1 MSVQRITRSGRT
13 RYRARVKAHGR
24 EVATMVFDR
33 LTDAKAWEQDQSRR
47 LRSGEWIDPRRG
59 RIPLRDLYPA
69 WIESRH
75 TTKAKTQAA
84 DTSAYRNHIEP
95 KFGQAPIASITV
107 AQVSQWVGGLVA
119 KGVANSTATRYLA
132 TLRSLLEFA
141 VADGRV
147 TRNAA
152 AHVKVPAGGRL
163 RREGQFLTLA
173 ELDALAAACRGD
185 YAETVKV
192 LALCGLRFG
201 ELAGLQAGD
210 LVTVPGQ
217 GLRLSRAVLADSR
230 TGKLY
235 VDTLKAHRA
244 RTVPLPAEAA
254 EIVARWAR
262 GRSTSEWV
270 FPAPKGG
277 PLGESNWRRAV
288 RWSDAVRAIGR
299 PALRPHDLRH
309 TAASIWL
316 AAGAD
321 PKVVQ
326 RVLGHASAAM
336 TMDLYGHLIDHSLW
350 EAAGKIGG
358 TTGARKNRPK
368 HGDAPEPKGSGA

>member
-1 MSVQRITRSGRT
+1 
-13 RYRARVKAHGR
+13 VKWHGR
-24 EVATMVFDR
+24 EVATKVFDR
-33 LTDAKAWEQDQSRR
+33 LTDARAWEQEQNRR

-59 RIPLRDLYPA
+59 RLVLMDLYPA

-84 DTSAYRNHIEP
+84 DASAYRNHIEP
-95 KFGQAPIASITV
+95 KFGQAPVASITA

-119 KGVANSTATRYLA
+119 KGVARSTATRYLA
-132 TLRSLLEFA
+132 TLRSLLDFA

-147 TRNAA
+147 TRNVAA
-152 AHVKVPAGGRL
+152 SVKVPAGGRL
-163 RREGQFLTLA
+163 RREGQFLTLE
-173 ELDALAAACRGD
+173 ELDNLADACHGD
-185 YAETVKV
+185 YAETVAV
-192 LALCGLRFG
+192 LGLCGLRFG
-201 ELAGLQAGD
+201 ELAGLQVGD
-210 LVTVPGQ
+210 IVTTPGP
-217 GLRLSRAVLADSR
+217 GLRLSRAVLTDSHS
-230 TGKLY
+230 GKLY
-235 VDTLKAHRA
+235 VDTLKGHRA
-244 RTVPLPAEAA
+244 RTVPLPSRAA
-254 EIVARWAR
+254 EIIARRAT
-262 GRSTSEWV
+262 GRQSKDWL

-288 RWSDAVRAIGR
+288 RWTDALEAIGR
-299 PALRPHDLRH
+299 PSLRPHDLRH
-309 TAASIWL
+309 TAASVWL

-358 TTGARKNRPK
+358 TTGARQGPDRDGN
-368 HGDAPEPKGSGA
+368 APEPDDSGA